1 MADGRV
7 TRILLV
13 EADARLARELR
24 QTMRANAI
32 DSRIS
37 TTPLSARS
45 AFTRF
50 QPDLVVLDLDPSIDG
65 AWRFFDA
72 IRARSATPIVVVS
85 ARATQR
91 DIVSALE
98 RGADDFVAKPIPMD
112 ELLARIRAGL
122 RRLSPRL
129 PEPVLPR
136 LCIGELAIDLESRS
150 VARAGVR
157 ASLTPTECTLLGVF
171 VKHLDKL
178 LTERMLIEAV
188 WGTETPAN
196 RHLLQV
202 YIGRLRRK
210 LEVDPNAPQYLVSEP
225 RAGYRLVTCG

>member
-1 MADGRV
+1 MADPPV

-24 QTMRANAI
+24 ETMRTNAI
-32 DSRIS
+32 DSRLS
-37 TTPLSARS
+37 TSPLSARS
-45 AFTRF
+45 VFTRF
-50 QPDLVVLDLDPSIDG
+50 QPDLVVLDLDPSIDV

-85 ARATQR
+85 ARASQH

-98 RGADDFVAKPIPMD
+98 RGADDFVAKPIPMN

-122 RRLSPRL
+122 RRLSPRPPEAAL
-129 PEPVLPR
+129 PSLRVN
-136 LCIGELAIDLESRS
+136 ELAIDLESRS

-157 ASLTPTECTLLGVF
+157 ASLTRTECTLLGVF
-171 VKHLDKL
+171 VRHPDKV

-210 LEVDPNAPQYLVSEP
+210 LEVDPTSPEYLVSEP
-225 RAGYRLVTCG
+225 RAGYRLLTSG